1 MLYTVI
7 VITEKIVYHARKKG
21 AEMRNIMG
29 INVGMLIFGLIDGTL
44 AYAVVF
50 HLIKARFKGGKFGRI
65 LGTILGTIV
74 FANYIAL
81 FVWFNTPGV
90 FVNPDFRNIIYAA
103 PIVLSVLLTVLVLLS
118 QPPKKLN
125 GEEETEEAADEEH
138 DTEKRSTTPDDLTA
152 AEENS

>member
-1 MLYTVI
+1 
-7 VITEKIVYHARKKG
+7 
-21 AEMRNIMG
+21 MRNIMG
-29 INVGMLIFGLIDGTL
+29 INVGMLIFGLIDGAL

-50 HLIKARFKGGKFGRI
+50 NLIKARFKCGKFGRI
-65 LGTILGTIV
+65 MGTILGTIV

-103 PIVLSVLLTVLVLLS
+103 PIVLSVLLTILVLLS
-118 QPPKKLN
+118 QPPKKT
-125 GEEETEEAADEEH
+125 GEEEQTEEPANED
-138 DTEKRSTTPDDLTA
+138 DGTVKRSAAPDDLTA